1 MDVVGPLS
9 TAYGQLK
16 YMLALIDY
24 FSKWVEATAFL
35 EVKEEQ
41 AESFVWRNIIC
52 RYRIP
57 KEIVTDNRS
66 KFTAKKLKNFCST

>member
-16 YMLALIDY
+16 YMLALTDY

-35 EVKEEQ
+35 EVKEEHV
-41 AESFVWRNIIC
+41 ESFV
-52 RYRIP
+52 
-57 KEIVTDNRS
+57 
-66 KFTAKKLKNFCST
+66 